1 MACNKLNRIWCETRK
16 PKNKK
21 KGEKMKQKRE
31 TRTHSCA
38 CVCVDL
44 ENCEQ
49 RHKKREKCISSRG
62 TVSRQR
68 RAGGEKGEGEL
79 GTEVDVGEWKVKNL
93 KGHKLINH

>member
-1 MACNKLNRIWCETRK
+1 MACNKLNRIWRETRK

-21 KGEKMKQKRE
+21 KGEKMKQKRK
-31 TRTHSCA
+31 TRTLLR
-38 CVCVDL
+38 VCVDL

-62 TVSRQR
+62 TVRELER
-68 RAGGEKGEGEL
+68 RRGGRGEL

>member
-1 MACNKLNRIWCETRK
+1 
-16 PKNKK
+16 
-21 KGEKMKQKRE
+21 MKQKRE
-31 TRTHSCA
+31 TRTLVPLCM

-68 RAGGEKGEGEL
+68 AGGAGKRLGVE

>member
-1 MACNKLNRIWCETRK
+1 
-16 PKNKK
+16 
-21 KGEKMKQKRE
+21 MKQKRE
-31 TRTHSCA
+31 TRTLVPRCVRV

-62 TVSRQR
+62 TVSGG
-68 RAGGEKGEGEL
+68 AGKRLGVE

>member
-1 MACNKLNRIWCETRK
+1 MSLGVR
-16 PKNKK
+16 
-21 KGEKMKQKRE
+21 
-31 TRTHSCA
+31 
-38 CVCVDL
+38 VCVDL

-68 RAGGEKGEGEL
+68 RGERGAGKRLGVE

>member
-1 MACNKLNRIWCETRK
+1 
-16 PKNKK
+16 
-21 KGEKMKQKRE
+21 MKQKRE
-31 TRTHSCA
+31 TRTLVPRCVRV

-68 RAGGEKGEGEL
+68 AGGAGKRL
-79 GTEVDVGEWKVKNL
+79 GRYG
-93 KGHKLINH
+93 G